1 MEMDMK
7 QIERKGKRL
16 TDLKPGESAI
26 MKALDS
32 KSKIRRRLFDLGF
45 LCGTSIKCLTKSPL
59 GDPIAYIVRGTV
71 IALRK
76 EDAFC
81 VLIEENDKG
90 QSFDID
96 KKLYRNEGKYEPK

>member
-7 QIERKGKRL
+7 QIKGKRL

-45 LCGTSIKCLTKSPL
+45 LCGTPIKCLTQSPL

-81 VLIEENDKG
+81 ILIEEKDRG
-90 QSFDID
+90 Q
-96 KKLYRNEGKYEPK
+96 L